1 MLIVLCD
8 HGLSAVKEFGR
19 YSPCFRTASTPTSKG
34 NSAKKKKKHA
44 QVTEP
49 HIDSIEL
56 KSIEM
61 KIELKKNG
69 KIKQAYHKKIEYII
83 RMWNGEVAFQNKSD
97 DEPAPS
103 SDSQEIDH
111 SSD

>member
-1 MLIVLCD
+1 MFHCMSLLESVLIVLCD

-61 KIELKKNG
+61 KIELKKTYKVTNDGVYIGVNTING
-69 KIKQAYHKKIEYII
+69 VNTVMI
-83 RMWNGEVAFQNKSD
+83 RY
-97 DEPAPS
+97 
-103 SDSQEIDH
+103 
-111 SSD
+111 